1 MKGKIIMKFNGKLLA
16 SAAAGA
22 MILVSGGCCSSGK
35 CPQKEV
41 KKCQIQKEDVKLLLP
56 EKIYAVPGVETNVYF
71 ENVVRVINPANYVF
85 EARCS
90 RGRWDDKR
98 WSFTPTDKDT
108 GSFKL
113 TINVIGNQGLLA
125 SKDVTVVVSPRNAGV
140 GKKISILVIGDS
152 LTNATVYPTQIH
164 TLFKNPGNPA
174 LKMIGSH
181 AGSGRAVKVGG
192 VAHEGYGGWA
202 WSTFSNRWM
211 DDAKFAKLKT
221 RREIVYA
228 RSPFLAKKDGKVV
241 FDMQGYFKRLN
252 DGKAPDIIT
261 FQLGV
266 NDVFSANDANV
277 DKKIDDILSNMDK
290 LVSEMRKAAPNAVLG
305 VGLPTA
311 GCFTQD
317 GFGRNYAARHSRWQY
332 KKNQH
337 RLVERMM
344 QKIAKSNPYNVQLV
358 PVYLNLDCENNFP
371 IAQEFINAGNTRK
384 IARLN
389 NGVHP
394 SADGYRQIGNT
405 FYCWMKSVL
414 AAQDKAA
421 VKAAPAKKAVKK

>member
-1 MKGKIIMKFNGKLLA
+1 MKFNGKVFL

-22 MILVSGGCCSSGK
+22 VLLVSGGCCIAGK
-35 CPQKEV
+35 CPDKDAKSLV
-41 KKCQIQKEDVKLLLP
+41 QKEDVKLLLP

-71 ENVVRVINPANYVF
+71 ENAVRVINPANYVF
-85 EARCS
+85 EARCN
-90 RGRWDDKR
+90 RGRWDEKR
-98 WSFTPTDKDT
+98 WSYTPTDKDT
-108 GSFKL
+108 GCFKL

-125 SKDVTVVVSPRNAGV
+125 SKDVTVVVSPRNAGQ
-140 GKKISILVIGDS
+140 GKNLSILVIGDS

-164 TLFKNPGNPA
+164 KHFQNPGNPK

-181 AGSGRAVKVGG
+181 AGSGRVVKAGG

-202 WSTFSNRWM
+202 WSTFSSKWM

-221 RREIVYA
+221 RRDIVYA
-228 RSPFLAKKDGKVV
+228 RSPFLAKKDGKVG
-241 FDMQGYFKRLN
+241 FDLQGYFNRLN
-252 DGKAPDIIT
+252 NGKAPDIIT

-266 NDVFSANDANV
+266 NDVFSASDANV
-277 DKKIDDILSNMDK
+277 DQRIDSIMANMDK
-290 LVSEMRKAAPNAVLG
+290 LLAEMRKAAPNAVFG

-317 GFGRNYAARHSRWQY
+317 GFGKNYAARHSRWQY

-371 IAQEFINAGNTRK
+371 IAQEFINSGNKRK

-394 SADGYRQIGNT
+394 AADGYRQMGDT
-405 FYCWMKSVL
+405 FYCWMKAVL
-414 AAQDKAA
+414 AQQDKAA
-421 VKAAPAKKAVKK
+421 AKK

>member
-1 MKGKIIMKFNGKLLA
+1 MKYNGKFFV

-22 MILVSGGCCSSGK
+22 LLLASGGCCITGK
-35 CPQKEV
+35 CPLKET
-41 KKCQIQKEDVKLLLP
+41 KCQVQKEDVKLLLP

-71 ENVVRVINPANYVF
+71 ENIVRVINPDNYIF
-85 EARCS
+85 EARAPK
-90 RGRWDDKR
+90 GRWDEKR

-108 GSFKL
+108 GSFTL
-113 TINVIGNQGLLA
+113 TINVLGEKGLLA
-125 SKDVTVVVSPRNAGV
+125 SKNVTVVVSPRNAGA
-140 GKKISILVIGDS
+140 GKKLSILVIGDS

-164 TLFKNPGNPA
+164 SHFKKPGNPK

-181 AGSGRAVKVGG
+181 AGSGRVVKKDG

-202 WSTFSNRWM
+202 WSTFSTKWM
-211 DDAKFAKLKT
+211 DDAKFAKLTK
-221 RREIVYA
+221 RRDIVYA

-241 FDMQGYFKRLN
+241 FDLQGYFKRLN
-252 DGKAPDIIT
+252 NGKAPDIIT

-277 DKKIDDILSNMDK
+277 DKVIDNILKNMDK
-290 LVSEMRKAAPNAVLG
+290 LLSEMRKAAPNAVFG

-317 GFGRNYAARHSRWQY
+317 GFGKNYAARHSRWQY

-344 QKIAKSNPYNVQLV
+344 QKFAKNNPYNVQIV

-371 IAQEFINAGNTRK
+371 LVSVPVNAGNRRK
-384 IARLN
+384 ITRLN

-394 SADGYRQIGNT
+394 SADGYRQIGDT

-414 AAQDKAA
+414 AQQS
-421 VKAAPAKKAVKK
+421 AVKK

>member
-1 MKGKIIMKFNGKLLA
+1 MKFNGKVLI

-22 MILVSGGCCSSGK
+22 VLLASGGCCAVGK
-35 CPQKEV
+35 CPQKKAE
-41 KKCQIQKEDVKLLLP
+41 KCLVQKEDVKLLLP

-85 EARCS
+85 EARCN
-90 RGRWDDKR
+90 RGRWDEKR

-125 SKDVTVVVSPRNAGV
+125 SKDVTVVVSPRTAGK
-140 GKKISILVIGDS
+140 GKKLSVLVIGDS

-164 TLFKNPGNPA
+164 QLFNTPDNPK

-181 AGSGRAVKVGG
+181 AGSGREVKAGG

-202 WSTFSNRWM
+202 WSTFSNKWM
-211 DDAKFAKLKT
+211 DDAKFSKLT
-221 RREIVYA
+221 SRRDIVYA

-241 FDMQGYFKRLN
+241 FDLQGYFNRLN
-252 DGKAPDIIT
+252 GGKAPDIIT

-266 NDVFSANDANV
+266 NDVFSANDGNV
-277 DKKIDDILSNMDK
+277 DKVVENILKNMDK
-290 LVSEMRKAAPNAVLG
+290 LLAEMRKAAPNAVFG

-311 GCFTQD
+311 GALSQD
-317 GFGRNYAARHSRWQY
+317 AFGRSYASRHSRWQY

-337 RLVERMM
+337 RLVEKMM
-344 QKIAKSNPYNVQLV
+344 EKFAKANPYNVRIV
-358 PVYLNLDCENNFP
+358 PIYLALDCENNFP
-371 IAQEFINAGNTRK
+371 IINAPINAGNKRH

-394 SADGYRQIGNT
+394 SPDGYRQMGDA

-414 AAQDKAA
+414 AEQDKAA
-421 VKAAPAKKAVKK
+421 AKSVKK

>member
-1 MKGKIIMKFNGKLLA
+1 MKFNGKLLA

-22 MILVSGGCCSSGK
+22 MLFVSGCCITGK
-35 CPQKEV
+35 CPLKDAQ
-41 KKCQIQKEDVKLLLP
+41 KCQVVKEDVKLLLP

-71 ENVVRVINPANYVF
+71 ENIVRVINPDNYIF
-85 EARCS
+85 EARCN
-90 RGRWDDKR
+90 RGRWDEKR

-108 GSFKL
+108 GSFTL

-125 SKDVTVVVSPRNAGV
+125 SKKVTVVVSPRNAGA
-140 GKKISILVIGDS
+140 GKNLSVLVIGDS

-164 TLFKNPGNPA
+164 SHFKKPGNPK

-181 AGSGRAVKVGG
+181 AGSGRVVKKDG

-202 WSTFSNRWM
+202 WSTFSTKWM
-211 DDAKFAKLKT
+211 DDAKFAKLTK
-221 RREIVYA
+221 RRDIVYA

-241 FDMQGYFKRLN
+241 FDLQGYFKRLN

-277 DKKIDDILSNMDK
+277 DKVIDNILKNMDK
-290 LVSEMRKAAPNAVLG
+290 LLSEMRKAAPNAVFG

-317 GFGRNYAARHSRWQY
+317 GFGKNYAARHSRWQY

-344 QKIAKSNPYNVQLV
+344 QKFAKNNPYNVQIV

-371 IAQEFINAGNTRK
+371 IAQEFINAGNKRK
-384 IARLN
+384 MARLN

-394 SADGYRQIGNT
+394 SADGYRQIGDT

-414 AAQDKAA
+414 AQQS
-421 VKAAPAKKAVKK
+421 AVKK

>member
-1 MKGKIIMKFNGKLLA
+1 MKFNGKLLA

-22 MILVSGGCCSSGK
+22 MLFVSGCCITGK
-35 CPQKEV
+35 CPLKDAQ
-41 KKCQIQKEDVKLLLP
+41 KCQVVKEDVKLLLP

-71 ENVVRVINPANYVF
+71 ENIVRVINPDNYIF
-85 EARCS
+85 EARCN
-90 RGRWDDKR
+90 RGRWDEKR
-98 WSFTPTDKDT
+98 WSFTPTDKDV
-108 GSFKL
+108 GSFTL

-125 SKDVTVVVSPRNAGV
+125 SKKVTVVVSPRNAGA
-140 GKKISILVIGDS
+140 GKNLSVLVIGDS

-164 TLFKNPGNPA
+164 SHFQKPGNPK

-181 AGSGRAVKVGG
+181 AGSGRVVKAGG

-202 WSTFSNRWM
+202 WSTFSTKWM
-211 DDAKFAKLKT
+211 DDAKFAKLTK
-221 RREIVYA
+221 RRDIVYA

-241 FDMQGYFKRLN
+241 FDLQGYFNRLN
-252 DGKAPDIIT
+252 NGKAPDIIT

-266 NDVFSANDANV
+266 NDVFSASDATV
-277 DKKIDDILSNMDK
+277 EKRVADILNNMDK
-290 LVSEMRKAAPNAVLG
+290 LLAEMRKAAPNAVFG
-305 VGLPTA
+305 VGLTTA

-317 GFGRNYAARHSRWQY
+317 GFGKNYAARHSRWQY

-337 RLVERMM
+337 RLVEAMM
-344 QKIAKSNPYNVQLV
+344 QKFAKANPYNVQIV

-371 IAQEFINAGNTRK
+371 IAQEFINAGNKRK

-394 SADGYRQIGNT
+394 SADGYRQIGDT

-414 AAQDKAA
+414 AQQS
-421 VKAAPAKKAVKK
+421 AVKK

>member
-1 MKGKIIMKFNGKLLA
+1 MKFNGKFFVSAVAGTFLLA
-16 SAAAGA
+16 
-22 MILVSGGCCSSGK
+22 SGGCCITGK
-35 CPQKEV
+35 CPLKETP
-41 KKCQIQKEDVKLLLP
+41 KCQTVKEDVKLLLP

-71 ENVVRVINPANYVF
+71 ENIVRVINPDNYIF
-85 EARCS
+85 EARAPK
-90 RGRWDDKR
+90 GRWDEKR

-108 GSFKL
+108 GSFTL

-125 SKDVTVVVSPRNAGV
+125 SKKVTVVVSPRNAGA
-140 GKKISILVIGDS
+140 GKNLSVLVIGDS

-164 TLFKNPGNPA
+164 SHFKKPGNPK

-181 AGSGRAVKVGG
+181 AGSGRIVKKDG

-202 WSTFSNRWM
+202 WSTFSTKWT
-211 DDAKFAKLKT
+211 DDAKFAKLTK
-221 RREIVYA
+221 RRDIVYA
-228 RSPFLAKKDGKVV
+228 RSPFLAKKNGKVV
-241 FDMQGYFKRLN
+241 FDLPGYFKRLN

-277 DKKIDDILSNMDK
+277 DKVIDNILKNMDK
-290 LVSEMRKAAPNAVLG
+290 LLSEMRKAAPNAVFG

-317 GFGRNYAARHSRWQY
+317 GFGKNYAARHSRWQY

-344 QKIAKSNPYNVQLV
+344 QKFAKNNPYNVQIV

-371 IAQEFINAGNTRK
+371 LVSVPVNAGNRRK
-384 IARLN
+384 ITRLN

-394 SADGYRQIGNT
+394 SADGYRQIGDT

-414 AAQDKAA
+414 AQQS
-421 VKAAPAKKAVKK
+421 AVKK

>member
-1 MKGKIIMKFNGKLLA
+1 MKFNGKFFV

-22 MILVSGGCCSSGK
+22 LLLASGGCCITGK
-35 CPQKEV
+35 CPLKETP
-41 KKCQIQKEDVKLLLP
+41 KCQIVKEDVNLLLP

-71 ENVVRVINPANYVF
+71 ENIVRVINPDNYIF
-85 EARCS
+85 EARAPK
-90 RGRWDDKR
+90 GRWDEKR

-108 GSFKL
+108 GSFTL
-113 TINVIGNQGLLA
+113 TINVIGNQGLLT
-125 SKDVTVVVSPRNAGV
+125 SKKVTVVVSPRNAGA
-140 GKKISILVIGDS
+140 GKNLSVLVIGDS

-164 TLFKNPGNPA
+164 SHFKKPGNPK

-181 AGSGRAVKVGG
+181 AGSGRVVKKDG

-202 WSTFSNRWM
+202 WSTFSTKWT
-211 DDAKFAKLKT
+211 DDAKFAKLTK
-221 RREIVYA
+221 RRDIVYA

-241 FDMQGYFKRLN
+241 FDLPGYFKRLN
-252 DGKAPDIIT
+252 NGKAPDIIT

-277 DKKIDDILSNMDK
+277 EKVIDNILKNMDK
-290 LVSEMRKAAPNAVLG
+290 LLSEMRKAAPDAVFG
-305 VGLPTA
+305 VGLTTA

-317 GFGRNYAARHSRWQY
+317 GFGKNYAARHSRWQY

-344 QKIAKSNPYNVQLV
+344 QKFAKNNPYNVQIV

-371 IAQEFINAGNTRK
+371 LVSVPVNAGNRRK
-384 IARLN
+384 ITRLN

-394 SADGYRQIGNT
+394 SADGYRQIGDT
-405 FYCWMKSVL
+405 FYCWMKAVL
-414 AAQDKAA
+414 AQQS
-421 VKAAPAKKAVKK
+421 AVKK